1 MDFIL
6 NVPVQDFYAHVN
18 KEAFTK
24 IVSNLLNNAVKYA
37 ETYVHVYLEINGT
50 GENKMFYIRSV
61 NDGVIIP
68 NEMKEEIFK
77 PFVRFNEKEDG
88 KVTTGT
94 GIGLALSRSLAE
106 LHRGNLTMLES
117 EEANVFCLSLPVE
130 QDSVIK
136 LASEHKS
143 VEESKT
149 VERRIEQGESKANRP
164 VILVADD
171 NQDMLSFVVRQLE
184 DNYIVLTAKDGL
196 EALKLIEEKQ
206 PDLVVLDIIMPH
218 LDGLGV
224 LERLNSM
231 NLTKFP
237 RIVVLSAVG
246 QDKITQR
253 AITLGADY
261 YVVKPFDMDI
271 FTKRI
276 RDMFND
282 SLLGN
287 DEPVKKQVAMTT
299 TEMITA
305 PSRGPVDLETEI
317 TNIIHEI
324 GVPAHIKGYMYLRE
338 AITMVVNDMEL
349 LSAVTKELYPSI
361 AKKYNTTASRVERA
375 IRHAIEVAWGRGQ
388 VEAINKLFG
397 YTVHNEKGKPTNSE
411 FIAIIA
417 DKLRLKNK
425 VS

>member
-1 MDFIL
+1 MNDS
-6 NVPVQDFYAHVN
+6 
-18 KEAFTK
+18 K
-24 IVSNLLNNAVKYA
+24 I
-37 ETYVHVYLEINGT
+37 
-50 GENKMFYIRSV
+50 SV
-61 NDGVIIP
+61 LI
-68 NEMKEEIFK
+68 
-77 PFVRFNEKEDG
+77 
-88 KVTTGT
+88 
-94 GIGLALSRSLAE
+94 
-106 LHRGNLTMLES
+106 
-117 EEANVFCLSLPVE
+117 
-130 QDSVIK
+130 
-136 LASEHKS
+136 
-143 VEESKT
+143 
-149 VERRIEQGESKANRP
+149 
-164 VILVADD
+164 ADD
-171 NQDMLSFVVRQLE
+171 NKEFCSILNDYLLNQRDIVV
-184 DNYIVLTAKDGL
+184 TAMAKDGL
-196 EALKLIEEKQ
+196 EALELIEEKQ

-231 NLTKFP
+231 NLQKAP
-237 RIVVLSAVG
+237 RVIVLSAVG

-261 YVVKPFDMDI
+261 YVVKPFDMDV

-276 RDMFND
+276 REMF
-282 SLLGN
+282 SGN
-287 DEPVKKQVAMTT
+287 SAEVQRKSVVSVVE
-299 TEMITA
+299 TEYR
-305 PSRGPVDLETEI
+305 SQSKGPVDLESEI
-317 TNIIHEI
+317 TTIIHEI

-388 VEAINKLFG
+388 VDAINKLFG
-397 YTVHNEKGKPTNSE
+397 YTIHNEKGKPTNSE